1 MNILSNNFRKM
12 ASINKDKKEV
22 IGKRYAGCFIS
33 QVVYIWNKP
42 YMYWE
47 GKNGHTGVHI

>member
-33 QVVYIWNKP
+33 QVVYI
-42 YMYWE
+42 
-47 GKNGHTGVHI
+47 